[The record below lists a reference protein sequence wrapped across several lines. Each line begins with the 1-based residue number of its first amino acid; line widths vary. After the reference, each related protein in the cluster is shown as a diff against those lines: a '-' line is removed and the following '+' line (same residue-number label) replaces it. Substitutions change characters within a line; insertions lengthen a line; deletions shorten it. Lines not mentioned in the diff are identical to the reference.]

1 MKNEVG
7 RILLGNVTLIEYDCG
22 DGTRSFFVQCGVA
35 GFYAN
40 EQEWR
45 DLAGVI
51 NYYLNIESIEDI
63 VVSIKEF

>member
-7 RILLGNVTLIEYDCG
+7 RVLLGNATLIEYDCG
-22 DGTRSFFVQCGVA
+22 DDTQSFFVQCGVK
-35 GFYAN
+35 
-40 EQEWR
+40 
-45 DLAGVI
+45 I